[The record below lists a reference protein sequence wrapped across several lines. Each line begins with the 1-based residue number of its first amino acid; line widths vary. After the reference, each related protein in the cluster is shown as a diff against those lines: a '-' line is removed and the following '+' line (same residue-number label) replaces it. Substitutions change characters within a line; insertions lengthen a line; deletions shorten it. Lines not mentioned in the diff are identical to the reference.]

1 MSLCPNC
8 KFNIQKYSCE
18 ICNCSY
24 CIRCDSYIHSF
35 PTKRSHLRRYITINN
50 LAPNI
55 QSNIP
60 YLANNSNLN
69 SKNNIVDDFDKNE
82 EQENLP
88 YNDNI
93 PVISDNNE
101 KNKEQQN
108 IFFYSQSKFDKKD
121 TKEKNEEIE
130 DDKEYNKDY
139 YKEYDKEYEYEY
151 ENEYDLNNDIE
162 QEIFSKKI
170 SNLGSEIMDAKE
182 NFDNK
187 IEDLHEYFL
196 LINENQR
203 AKMNELNEKNLK
215 EINMISNEKD
225 IQVQRLKE
233 ILEEQI
239 EIINQLRD
247 ENNNL
252 KNIYDENKKEIES
265 LNFDK
270 LKLIEENK
278 KIEETNMKKISE
290 IMAINEQEKAKLISD
305 YNEELLK
312 IKNKYDKTEEQFE
325 NTFKEKQRIVN
336 DYIEEIDKEKNDLSI
351 MINSLIA
358 DNKNKNKETEK
369 LKEKNEELGKIYNE
383 REGQYKSM
391 KEVVANGTKK
401 NKK

>member
-401 NKK
+401 K

>member
-8 KFNIQKYSCE
+8 KFNIQKYRCE

-50 LAPNI
+50 FNSNI
-55 QSNIP
+55 QSNIS
-60 YLANNSNLN
+60 YLTNNSNLN
-69 SKNNIVDDFDKNE
+69 SKNNIIDGFDKTE
-82 EQENLP
+82 EQEQEKLP
-88 YNDNI
+88 YNENVPI
-93 PVISDNNE
+93 KNDNNE
-101 KNKEQQN
+101 KTQEQQN
-108 IFFYSQSKFDKKD
+108 VFFYSQTKFDQKD
-121 TKEKNEEIE
+121 INEKNEEIE
-130 DDKEYNKDY
+130 DEKEHNKDY
-139 YKEYDKEYEYEY
+139 NKEYDKEY

-196 LINENQR
+196 LINENQK

-225 IQVQRLKE
+225 TQVQRLKE

-239 EIINQLRD
+239 EIINQLKD

-252 KNIYDENKKEIES
+252 KNIYDGNKKEIEN

-290 IMAINEQEKAKLISD
+290 IMSINEE
-305 YNEELLK
+305 
-312 IKNKYDKTEEQFE
+312 
-325 NTFKEKQRIVN
+325 
-336 DYIEEIDKEKNDLSI
+336 
-351 MINSLIA
+351 
-358 DNKNKNKETEK
+358 
-369 LKEKNEELGKIYNE
+369 
-383 REGQYKSM
+383 
-391 KEVVANGTKK
+391 
-401 NKK
+401 

>member
-290 IMAINEQEKAKLISD
+290 IMAINEQEKTKLISD

-312 IKNKYDKTEEQFE
+312 IKNKYDKTEDQFE
-325 NTFKEKQRIVN
+325 NNFKEKQRIVN

>member
-108 IFFYSQSKFDKKD
+108 IFFYSQSKFDQKD

-401 NKK
+401 K